1 MKSTAKTS
9 GKAATKKEVN
19 ACSGKKMSKKVTEE
33 EIESA
38 IDRMNPDENSM
49 ESRG

>member
-1 MKSTAKTS
+1 MKSTVKTS
-9 GKAATKKEVN
+9 GKAVTKKEMN
-19 ACSGKKMSKKVTEE
+19 AKKTSKKVTEKQ
-33 EIESA
+33 IESA